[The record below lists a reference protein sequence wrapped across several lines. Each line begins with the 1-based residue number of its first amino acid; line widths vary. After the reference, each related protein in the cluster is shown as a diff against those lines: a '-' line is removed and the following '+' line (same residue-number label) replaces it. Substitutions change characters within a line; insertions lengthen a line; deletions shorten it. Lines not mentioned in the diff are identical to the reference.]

1 MNIAINLV
9 GLSHHDV
16 GNGIHS
22 YKDAYLN
29 LFKNL
34 IEPLKKSHNVSIHL
48 HTYNNSEIE
57 NIKKIYNTNDITL
70 LDLPEAGDKNNA
82 RLASN
87 TYIDSLKYFQYKTN
101 SDFIISTR
109 FDLDIDVPINFD
121 FTKFNFLFKELN
133 NWDNNELTTDTL
145 YAFPIHMLDDV
156 IESLYDVQENRDGR
170 FCPGLFHCL
179 YPYLKKRT
187 DDIVFI
193 DDEHSTVQISNK
205 FRLGRYKI
213 KK

>member
-1 MNIAINLV
+1 MNIVINLA
-9 GLSHHDV
+9 GLSHHNV

-22 YKDAYLN
+22 YKDAYKN

-34 IEPLKKSHNVSIHL
+34 IDPLKELHNVSIYL
-48 HTYNNSEIE
+48 YTYNNEEIE
-57 NIKKIYNTNDITL
+57 NIKNIYNPKDITL
-70 LDLPEAGDKNNA
+70 LDLPKTGDKNNA
-82 RLASN
+82 LLASN
-87 TYIDSLKYFQYKTN
+87 TYIDSLKYFQYKDN
-101 SDFIISTR
+101 IDFIISTR

-145 YAFPIHMLDDV
+145 YAFPNYMLDDV
-156 IESLYDVQENRDGR
+156 IESLYDVQDNKDGR

-179 YPYLKKRT
+179 YPYLKKRI

-193 DDEHSTVQISNK
+193 DDEHSTVQISKK
-205 FRLGRYKI
+205 FRLGRYKS